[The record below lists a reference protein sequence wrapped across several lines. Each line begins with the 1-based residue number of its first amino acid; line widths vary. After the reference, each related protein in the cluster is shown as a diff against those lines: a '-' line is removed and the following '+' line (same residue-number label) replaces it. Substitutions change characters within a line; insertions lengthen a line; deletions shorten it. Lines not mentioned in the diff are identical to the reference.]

1 MRDVC
6 MFQQQEEAD
15 AARAADEKVFLD
27 SRAAATDDDGWI
39 NPVVD
44 ELPTFDTIKELEYE

>member
-1 MRDVC
+1 